1 KGSVEFADGLFV
13 QGVQLLGPVHGN
25 ARDPALDG
33 NGNVLVGHG
42 FTIGWGRKARP
53 ERGSGR
59 PDAARKEITPARACQ
74 RIRTEPPIEAQRPSG
89 SGGYLANVTPTVNAR
104 PRAGNPFTSEYSR
117 SSTFPTLSRSS
128 AGTHAASETTAP
140 RSREA

>member
-1 KGSVEFADGLFV
+1 MVSQSVGEERRGRSGAPDV
-13 QGVQLLGPVHGN
+13 RTPRERKSPPRGPVNGYE
-25 ARDPALDG
+25 RSPPA
-33 NGNVLVGHG
+33 
-42 FTIGWGRKARP
+42 
-53 ERGSGR
+53 
-59 PDAARKEITPARACQ
+59 
-74 RIRTEPPIEAQRPSG
+74 EAQRPSG
-89 SGGYLANVTPTVNAR
+89 SGGYFANVTPTVNAR

>member
-74 RIRTEPPIEAQRPSG
+74 RIRAEPRA
-89 SGGYLANVTPTVNAR
+89 GGGPAPAYFTNVRPTVSAR
-104 PRAGNPFTSEYSR
+104 PRAGNPFTSEYCR
-117 SSTFPTLSRSS
+117 SSTFPTLSRNS

-140 RSREA
+140 TSS